1 MDNDYKQADQN
12 AAMAK
17 GCGIACLL
25 CIFIPICIIAIIII
39 IIVVMMNK
47 AVDTVDDSLTTTDW
61 DSAFEQANA
70 NMANN
75 GFST

>member
-12 AAMAK
+12 AAIAK

-47 AVDTVDDSLTTTDW
+47 AADTIVTDVNSYDW
-61 DSAFEQANA
+61 ESAY
-70 NMANN
+70 
-75 GFST
+75 T